1 VDDNDTS
8 GSTALARRG
17 PDQEADGL
25 RRLAEIVAGT
35 ADLASALREVNRMVA
50 PLGVKVASCA
60 LVSAQL
66 RAATGAPAPD
76 EAQAAA
82 VDRWRAARRHGTALE
97 PITEPPVT
105 DAVTEPVTGAV
116 TRPHGS
122 AYIPV
127 VHRRRVHGALKV
139 VATAAHDPAD
149 AEAAATRDRLL
160 PAIGMACG
168 EVAWKAGAR
177 RELARSRR
185 RLAIAVEQER
195 TARDVQASVHRRLA
209 MLGDRLA
216 AHLAEAPDRVW
227 RERMQ
232 ELLMLTGEVD
242 RDVRQ
247 SLNLLRTLPAQSG
260 DLPTS
265 LRSIARE
272 VTAQTGMFVKT
283 FVDGE
288 PRRVTAAKAE
298 AVFHVAVEALLAA
311 AMTARAVNAVMV
323 LEYRRG
329 ELQLVVRDDGVGP
342 TQRNLF
348 ATAASPGIRGLQD
361 RLARVGGRLRLSALS
376 PRGMAVEAIV
386 PTRRP

>member
-1 VDDNDTS
+1 VDARDSLGT
-8 GSTALARRG
+8 TALAQRG
-17 PDQEADGL
+17 PGQEADGL

-35 ADLASALREVNRMVA
+35 ADLTTALRDVNRLVA
-50 PLGVKVASCA
+50 PLGVKVASCS
-60 LVSAQL
+60 LVSTQL

-76 EAQAAA
+76 AAQSAA
-82 VDRWRAARRHGTALE
+82 VEQWRAARRHGAPVETLTETGDAL
-97 PITEPPVT
+97 V
-105 DAVTEPVTGAV
+105 
-116 TRPHGS
+116 
-122 AYIPV
+122 PV

-139 VATAAHDPAD
+139 VATAALDPAD
-149 AEAAATRDRLL
+149 LEAAATRERLL

-209 MLGDRLA
+209 IMGDRLA

-232 ELLMLTGEVD
+232 ELLLLTGEVD

-247 SLNLLRTLPAQSG
+247 SLNVLRALPVQGG

-265 LRSIARE
+265 LRAIARE
-272 VTAQTGMFVKT
+272 VGAQTGMFVKVV
-283 FVDGE
+283 VDGE
-288 PRRVTAAKAE
+288 PRRLSEARAE

-311 AMTARAVNAVMV
+311 AMSARAVNAVMV
-323 LEYRRG
+323 LHYRRG
-329 ELQLVVRDDGVGP
+329 EVELIVRDDGVGP

-361 RLARVGGRLRLSALS
+361 RLARVGGCLRLTALS
-376 PRGMAVEAIV
+376 PRGMAVEAVV

>member
-1 VDDNDTS
+1 MDENETS
-8 GSTALARRG
+8 GSTALARRA

-25 RRLAEIVAGT
+25 RKLAEIVAGT

-50 PLGVKVASCA
+50 PLGIKVASCA
-60 LVSAQL
+60 LVSSQL

-82 VDRWRAARRHGTALE
+82 VARWRAARRHGTALE
-97 PITEPPVT
+97 PVTDPITDPVT
-105 DAVTEPVTGAV
+105 DPITNRPTPGAYV
-116 TRPHGS
+116 
-122 AYIPV
+122 PV

-149 AEAAATRDRLL
+149 ADAAATRDRLR

-209 MLGDRLA
+209 MMGDRLA

-288 PRRVTAAKAE
+288 PRRMTAAKAE

-311 AMTARAVNAVMV
+311 AMTARAINAVMV

-329 ELQLVVRDDGVGP
+329 EVQLIVRDDGVGP

-361 RLARVGGRLRLSALS
+361 RVARVGGRLRLSALS